1 MASGAARCGA
11 PGDAFAAPA
20 PDPGGPGV
28 ISCNCRSAQRQE
40 MVFVNLFDVRIHA
53 IRHRR
58 NRRRPLE
65 VRWHAADRSRSKS
78 FITRRLADSYRAELV
93 RAARKGLE
101 FDPVTGEPVLWAAP
115 QPAATT
121 WYRHALA
128 YTDMKWPELAAHS
141 RASMAEALATI
152 TPALTTATGQRPP
165 AQVLRTALYGHAF
178 NPQRQTR
185 KPDPATAAALAWL
198 ERASLPVARLQNPQ
212 VTRQALDALAVRLD
226 RRRAAANTITRKRAV
241 FHNALGYAVELG
253 LLEVN
258 PLGQFQRRTPRAA
271 NTADPRVIA
280 SPGQVDAILKQVS
293 RIRPELTAFFGC
305 LYYAALRPEEAV
317 ALRRDGPTL
326 PASGWGQLTL
336 TAALPRSA
344 RAWTGNGTAHEP
356 RGLKLRPE
364 GATRTVP
371 IPPQLVSLLCW
382 HLPAHGT
389 APDGRLFRGARGGPL
404 SESLYGRIWHQACAA
419 ASSAQHA
426 IHPVL
431 RPYDLRH
438 AALSL
443 WLASGAPPAEIA
455 ARAGHSVNVLLAVYA
470 HCIPGHDQIANRH
483 IEQALGAGSRPAA
496 GPPKCRDTGR
506 IPSVMRPCHS
516 WTQWDTA
523 GPSTPGQD
531 RKPACDLREHP
542 PRRSALRTRRL
553 DARLPAHSAAGR

>member
-1 MASGAARCGA
+1 M
-11 PGDAFAAPA
+11 
-20 PDPGGPGV
+20 
-28 ISCNCRSAQRQE
+28 
-40 MVFVNLFDVRIHA
+40 NLFDVRIHA

-58 NRRRPLE
+58 NRRRRFE

-141 RASMAEALATI
+141 RASMAEALATV

-165 AQVLRTALYGHAF
+165 AQVLRAALYGHAF
-178 NPQRQTR
+178 NPRRQTR

-198 ERASLPVARLQNPQ
+198 ERASLPVARLQDPQ

-258 PLGQFQRRTPRAA
+258 PLGQFQRRMPRAA
-271 NTADPRVIA
+271 STADPRVIA
-280 SPGQVDAILKQVS
+280 SPGQVDAILKQVR

-317 ALRRDGPTL
+317 ALRRDSLTL
-326 PASGWGQLTL
+326 PAGGWGQLTL

-344 RAWTGNGTAHEP
+344 RAWTGSGTAHEP

-371 IPPQLVSLLCW
+371 IPPQLVSLLCR

-419 ASSAQHA
+419 ASISAQHA

-470 HCIPGHDQIANRH
+470 HCIPGHDQIASRH

-496 GPPKCRDTGR
+496 GPPKCRETGR

-523 GPSTPGQD
+523 GPGTPGQD
-531 RKPACDLREHP
+531 RKPARDQGEHP
-542 PRRSALRTRRL
+542 PRRSALRTR
-553 DARLPAHSAAGR
+553 PWTPGFQPYSAAGR